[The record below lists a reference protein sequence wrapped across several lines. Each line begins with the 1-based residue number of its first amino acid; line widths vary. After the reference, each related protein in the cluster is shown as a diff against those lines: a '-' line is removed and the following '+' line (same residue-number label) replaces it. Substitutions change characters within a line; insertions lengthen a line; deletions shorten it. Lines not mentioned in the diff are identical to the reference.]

1 MWIIFLWFMREG
13 GSIDYDTNTILYHEI
28 KKAGEET
35 KSADAEKQEAANNTE
50 AAAPE
55 NEKTVADS
63 AE

>member
-1 MWIIFLWFMREG
+1 MREG

>member
-1 MWIIFLWFMREG
+1 MEFNENPKYDYALY
-13 GSIDYDTNTILYHEI
+13 DYDTNTILYHEI